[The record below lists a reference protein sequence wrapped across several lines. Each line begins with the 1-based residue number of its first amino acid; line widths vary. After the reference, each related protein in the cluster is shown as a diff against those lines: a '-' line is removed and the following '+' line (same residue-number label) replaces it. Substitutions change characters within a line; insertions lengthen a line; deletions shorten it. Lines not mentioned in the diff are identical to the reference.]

1 MAHSAWQDDSLII
14 KVCSLRRH
22 HTGTQKEKHT
32 AVDLCKNID
41 LHRPHTHTHSE
52 TFGSACTLFFFFLHT
67 DKCMYTL
74 HTCLCWGSFLMF
86 ISSFFNNYCTLP
98 FPPTLPVSV
107 CPPHRGDFTQ
117 SEIQRCQHMSLA
129 INLCHGATLTW
140 LPVLNTLP

>member
-52 TFGSACTLFFFFLHT
+52 TFGSACTLFFFLFCTQTNACTHCT
-67 DKCMYTL
+67 PACAEA
-74 HTCLCWGSFLMF
+74 HSSCSFLA
-86 ISSFFNNYCTLP
+86 SSTTTAP
-98 FPPTLPVSV
+98 FPSLPPSLFQSV
-107 CPPHRGDFTQ
+107 RPIGEISHRVKYNVAN
-117 SEIQRCQHMSLA
+117 ICL
-129 INLCHGATLTW
+129 
-140 LPVLNTLP
+140 